1 MSCLSLQYSIILLIL
16 YKYYQ
21 INMYL
26 YVFIIEF
33 IQNCREILYYYFVWL
48 GLYCSFE
55 YIIYYKEI
63 LGTLW
68 YKVDILEIGKINFIM
83 EKF

>member
-1 MSCLSLQYSIILLIL
+1 MSSLSLQYSIFLLIL

-48 GLYCSFE
+48 GLYCRFE
-55 YIIYYKEI
+55 RIIYYKEI

-68 YKVDILEIGKINFIM
+68 YKVDILEIGK
-83 EKF
+83 

>member
-1 MSCLSLQYSIILLIL
+1 MSSLSLQYSIFLLIL

-26 YVFIIEF
+26 YVFIFEF
-33 IQNCREILYYYFVWL
+33 IQNCREILRYYFAWL
-48 GLYCSFE
+48 GLYCRFE
-55 YIIYYKEI
+55 RIVYYMEI

-68 YKVDILEIGKINFIM
+68 YKVNILEIGK
-83 EKF
+83 